1 MAIDLKTE
9 TVLSLR
15 DAADFLP
22 RRRRGK
28 RPYFSTLYRWA
39 LKGFRGVRLETIRI
53 GGTLCTSKEALQRF
67 ADRLVPIGAAAG
79 PTGSFVSS
87 ASRRRARLDA
97 ERELDKAGI

>member
-28 RPYFSTLYRWA
+28 RPHFSTLYRWA

-67 ADRLVPIGAAAG
+67 ADRLVPIGAGAE
-79 PTGSFVSS
+79 PMGSFVSS
-87 ASRRRARLDA
+87 ASRRRAQLDA

>member
-1 MAIDLKTE
+1 MAIDLRTE
-9 TVLSLR
+9 TVLSLT

-28 RPYFSTLYRWA
+28 RPHFSTLYRWA

-67 ADRLVPIGAAAG
+67 ADHLVLIGAAE
-79 PTGSFVSS
+79 PTRSFVSS
-87 ASRRRARLDA
+87 SRHRAQLDA
-97 ERELDKAGI
+97 ERELDKASI